1 MLSHLRSAA
10 RLVVKKDTFATR
22 IPPENKKIFAQK
34 YWPEVRYIKGR
45 RCQRWHY
52 KYNIK
57 HQPSVAPRGQ
67 PKSNHTYIEEAKALS
82 DKSITTLAKRLDISK
97 EMFFLLF
104 QSLFWD
110 LMLCC
115 KYRGHWHTGRRQKCT
130 VDMLWTLCAQF
141 KKGKKSVWT
150 HNSGALKGSALAFF

>member
-1 MLSHLRSAA
+1 MPSTTIDVLSHLRSAA

-52 KYNIK
+52 KHNIK

-82 DKSITTLAKRLDISK
+82 DESITTLAKWLDISK
-97 EMFFLLF
+97 EMFFFPFSKFVLRF
-104 QSLFWD
+104 NVVWQIQRSLT
-110 LMLCC
+110 
-115 KYRGHWHTGRRQKCT
+115 YRMKAKMHCWYV
-130 VDMLWTLCAQF
+130 VDTLCPIQEREE
-141 KKGKKSVWT
+141 KCLDTK
-150 HNSGALKGSALAFF
+150 